1 MGIWGKLQRRRAR
14 TAYGEYVSPEVIE
27 KLLRETGS
35 EMKSPEV
42 KHFQYVLAMADD
54 TNPEGVPAMI
64 GKIVQVLVEHHA
76 TVINIAS
83 SLVVALLGVP
93 FPASNSAGARRELV
107 EALLRD
113 NGNRIRIVHGEC
125 DGAVGNFGGPK
136 RWSYGAMIPGF
147 SGILKRLVETTFGAA
162 VEIS

>member
-1 MGIWGKLQRRRAR
+1 MSILEKLRRRRVSA
-14 TAYGEYVSPEVIE
+14 AFGNYVSPELID
-27 KLLRETGS
+27 KLMRETGC

-42 KHFQYVLAMADD
+42 KHFQYVVAMADD
-54 TNPEGVPAMI
+54 TNPDEVPATI
-64 GKIVQVLVEHHA
+64 GKIVQMLVEHHA
-76 TVINIAS
+76 TVTNIMS
-83 SLVVALLGVP
+83 SLVIALLGVP
-93 FPASNSAGARRELV
+93 FSAGNSADVRKGLV
-107 EALLRD
+107 AALLRE

-147 SGILKRLVETTFGAA
+147 SEILKRLIEAKHGAS

>member
-54 TNPEGVPAMI
+54 TNPEEVPAMI

-93 FPASNSAGARRELV
+93 FPAGNSASARRELV